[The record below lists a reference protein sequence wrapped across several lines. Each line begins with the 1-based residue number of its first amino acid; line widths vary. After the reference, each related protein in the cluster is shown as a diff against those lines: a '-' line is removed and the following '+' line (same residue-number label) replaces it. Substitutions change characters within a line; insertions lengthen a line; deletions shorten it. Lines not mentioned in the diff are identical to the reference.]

1 MFEITEQ
8 HTNVFFPVII
18 EIVISVFDNNK
29 CPLLPR
35 IPWSSSIFLSI
46 GHHDRPI
53 FFHREEAER

>member
-1 MFEITEQ
+1 MF
-8 HTNVFFPVII
+8 FSPVII

-35 IPWSSSIFLSI
+35 IPWSFSIFLSI